1 LLLLLFG
8 KELENCLPHRL
19 FGLALK
25 KMAVW
30 TSGRYAAFRPFD
42 LFTNLFGVGSSCDA
56 TIRRPAR
63 WSSGLDSPQPNWA
76 PSCCSHEDK
85 TMTSYFAGIVDFIGG
100 HPHYALTA
108 IFLLALSEAIPVIGT
123 VVPGSTL
130 IIGICALAT
139 GAHVNSWPLLGA
151 AIVGAIFG
159 DGLSFWLGRRYQ
171 REILL
176 RWPLNRYP
184 QFIDRSE
191 AFIKTYGGASVF
203 LARFIAVVRAF
214 VPLVAG
220 ILGMSS
226 RQFYAVNILSALAWA
241 PAHVFPGVLLGMA
254 LSLAGLSPGRLAILL
269 IVGLIAVSAAGR
281 ALRSYL
287 SRPPFPANLPDIA
300 A

>member
-1 LLLLLFG
+1 
-8 KELENCLPHRL
+8 
-19 FGLALK
+19 
-25 KMAVW
+25 
-30 TSGRYAAFRPFD
+30 
-42 LFTNLFGVGSSCDA
+42 
-56 TIRRPAR
+56 
-63 WSSGLDSPQPNWA
+63 
-76 PSCCSHEDK
+76 
-85 TMTSYFAGIVDFIGG
+85 MTSYFAGIVDFIGG

-130 IIGICALAT
+130 IIGICALAA
-139 GAHVNSWPLLGA
+139 GAHVNPWPLLGA

-159 DGLSFWLGRRYQ
+159 DGLSFWLGRRYH
-171 REILL
+171 REILQ

-226 RQFYAVNILSALAWA
+226 RQFYAFNILSALAWA
-241 PAHVFPGVLLGMA
+241 PAHVFPGVLLGVV
-254 LSLAGLSPGRLAILL
+254 LNLAGLSPGQLAFLL
-269 IVGLIAVSAAGR
+269 IVGLIAVSAAGQ

-287 SRPPFPANLPDIA
+287 NRHPFPASRHDIA